1 MSGYAQLKRQ
11 IVSQTVAENLALIEG
26 HRRALRR
33 RRSWARARQGAF
45 LVVLSGIAASVLPS
59 LTVSEPSPAPVAV
72 AEAGPPAEAEPARPA
87 AAPLPAVDPAVERID
102 PSVFPLEV
110 RHVVLDPGH
119 GGDDLGT
126 GNGALLEK
134 DLTLDL
140 ALRLRELLA
149 AEGLRVSMTREA
161 DRTLVLRERSGFAN
175 RVDADVFV
183 SIHINWIATRQVRGV
198 ETYYLGP
205 TDDPELNALARREN
219 QHSGYALADQNNIIR
234 SVILNAQHERSQR
247 LASRVHGALY
257 RSLRSINPELKDR
270 GVKTAPFVVLVGTE
284 MPAILAEVS
293 CLSNAEEVELLARPL
308 YRAHIAEALFRG
320 ILGYARDVESPSE
333 ERLGP

>member
-26 HRRALRR
+26 HRRLLRR
-33 RRSWARARQGAF
+33 RRSRLRARQAAF
-45 LVVLSGIAASVLPS
+45 LLVLSGIAASVLPS
-59 LTVSEPSPAPVAV
+59 LPVSEPTPATVA
-72 AEAGPPAEAEPARPA
+72 AAWAGPPPEAEAPRPA
-87 AAPLPAVDPAVERID
+87 AEPIRAAGAAVERID
-102 PSVFPLEV
+102 PSVFPLAV

-119 GGDDLGT
+119 GGEDLGT
-126 GNGALLEK
+126 RNGDLREK
-134 DLTLDL
+134 DLTLDV
-140 ALRLRELLA
+140 ALRLRALLE
-149 AEGLRVSMTREA
+149 AEGLRVSMTRDA
-161 DRTLVLRERSGFAN
+161 DRTLVLRERSELAN

-205 TDDPELNALARREN
+205 TEDPELNALARREN

-234 SVILNAQHERSQR
+234 GVILTAQHERSRR
-247 LASRVHGALY
+247 LAGLVHGALY
-257 RSLRSINPELKDR
+257 RSLRPINPRLEDR
-270 GVKTAPFVVLVGTE
+270 GVKSAPFVVLVGTE

-308 YRAHIAEALFRG
+308 YRGHIAEALFRG

-333 ERLGP
+333 ELLGP